1 MCDYELSNG
10 TVVRK
15 PLGDLIR
22 HLLEDT
28 INRIRNIIFSLFP
41 ELAPY
46 AVTAV
51 CRTYKRNVLSVR
63 NAI

>member
-51 CRTYKRNVLSVR
+51 CRTYKRNVLTVR